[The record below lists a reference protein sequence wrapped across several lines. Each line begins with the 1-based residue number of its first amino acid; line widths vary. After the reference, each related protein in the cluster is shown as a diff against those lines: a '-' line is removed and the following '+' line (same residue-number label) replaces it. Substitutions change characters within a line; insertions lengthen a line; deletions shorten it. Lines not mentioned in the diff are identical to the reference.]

1 MVLIRPLKQLAF
13 HLGLL
18 SLLSCSMLT
27 SVSAQPATALAASG
41 AAQTNEAGRVL
52 MSIGDVK
59 ISRQG
64 QVIPAVRGTIVESG
78 DAVTTGVASN
88 VQFRMI
94 DGAVIALRA
103 QTEFKIDQYSYNGKE
118 DGSEKAMLSLVKG
131 GVRAVTGA
139 IGHENKDNLQVNA
152 VVATIGIRG
161 TGFNLNYC
169 QDSCFNPDK
178 SPAKDGLY
186 AGVFEGK
193 ITVKNASSEGVLGVN
208 QFFYVANQNS
218 SPVRLLQPPSFLPDP
233 LAGQKSAPRG
243 KKGSIPKLSVAVD
256 APAGTPANEEVPLAT
271 SSIPTIG
278 PIVITVPPYLGAAT
292 TNPFAPAF
300 VFNLPS
306 QGDGVAPA
314 TSAGFAYY
322 LQKAETWPQGPVG
335 ADGLPPHNVFSDS
348 NPRSGPASPNGMA
361 IVTAG
366 SGLNTYVNKI
376 SLSNPPYV
384 ITGTNTPL
392 IYSMGTARQ
401 MEGGNYSGVVSWG
414 RWADGNVQ
422 QIASYNNAQSFYIPA
437 NSGFHYIVGEWTTA
451 ANLNSLSVNGSVL
464 NFNLIGGTTPTA
476 VLTTLGTWL
485 VTSGNI
491 TANFASP
498 SITGN
503 LGLYN
508 NQTSGYAF
516 YNMAFAGGLST
527 STPSNNVTGTVSKLS
542 GSSTL
547 CAAGCPAAG
556 NVVFYGNATPA
567 QAAGFSYNFS
577 TGSNVVQGVA
587 AFKR

>member
-1 MVLIRPLKQLAF
+1 MVLIRPTKQLA
-13 HLGLL
+13 L
-18 SLLSCSMLT
+18 SLSALLLICT
-27 SVSAQPATALAASG
+27 AAPVAFAQPSAPSSGVAAP
-41 AAQTNEAGRVL
+41 TKEVGRVL

-59 ISRQG
+59 ILRQSAA
-64 QVIPAVRGTIVESG
+64 IPVVRGTILETG
-78 DAVTTGVASN
+78 DAITTGVASN

-94 DGAVIALRA
+94 DAAVIALRA
-103 QTEFKIDQYSYNGKE
+103 QTEFKIDEYSYNGKE
-118 DGSEKAMLSLVKG
+118 DGSEKALLSLVKG

-139 IGHENKDNLQVNA
+139 IGHENKDNLKVNA
-152 VVATIGIRG
+152 VVATVGIRG

-169 QDSCFNPDK
+169 QANCLNTDK
-178 SPAKDGLY
+178 SLAKDGLY

-193 ITVKNASSEGVLGVN
+193 ITLKNASSEGVLGVN

-243 KKGSIPKLSVAVD
+243 KKGGIPTLSVAVD
-256 APAGTPANEEVPLAT
+256 APAGTPANEEISAAT
-271 SSIPTIG
+271 SSLPTIG
-278 PIVITVPPYLGAAT
+278 QIVITVPPYLGNAA
-292 TNPFAPAF
+292 NQFAPAIWY
-300 VFNLPS
+300 NLPS

-314 TSAGFAYY
+314 TSAGYAYY
-322 LQKAETWPQGPVG
+322 LQKAETWPQGPIGV
-335 ADGLPPHNVFSDS
+335 DGLPPHNVFADS
-348 NPRSGPASPNGMA
+348 NPRSGPASPNGMG
-361 IVTAG
+361 IVTVG
-366 SGLNTYVNKI
+366 SGLDTYVSQI

-392 IYSMGTARQ
+392 IYNIGTARQ
-401 MEGGNYSGVVSWG
+401 MEGGNYSGIVSWG

-422 QIASYNNAQSFYIPA
+422 QIASYNNSQSFYIPA
-437 NSGFHYIVGEWTTA
+437 DSGFHYIVGQWTTA
-451 ANLNSLSVNGSVL
+451 ANLNSLSASGSVL
-464 NFNLIGGTTPTA
+464 NFNLIGGSTPTA
-476 VLTTLGTWL
+476 VLGTLGTWL

-508 NQTSGYAF
+508 NQPSGYGF
-516 YNMAFAGGLST
+516 YNMAFNGGLST
-527 STPSNNVTGTVSKLS
+527 SNPNNNVTGTVSKVS
-542 GSSTL
+542 GSSVL
-547 CAAGCPAAG
+547 CTAGCPAAG

-567 QAAGFSYNFS
+567 QAAGLSYNFS